1 MLNDTVLTL
10 LKKEISENE
19 YQKYIKQLN
28 FDEKASNSDN
38 IVFTTPNQIIANWIN
53 RKYKEKIE
61 NIYEEQIGKKPNII
75 IKVKTKK
82 NKTIHIKNYQN
93 SEQQTNNIT
102 STILNPTYTFE
113 NFIVG
118 NSNQLAYTIAKSV
131 AQKPSEIYNPVFIY
145 GSSGLGKT
153 HLINAIGNYAIKN
166 NKTVIYTTSEQFL
179 NDYTYHA
186 RNQTMDKFRNKY
198 RKCDFL
204 LIDDVQ
210 FFSRKEQTQEEFF
223 HTFNELYT
231 NKKQIIL
238 TSDKPPKK
246 IAGLEERLQSRFEWG
261 VMADIQPPELE
272 TKIEIIKNKCKLDG
286 IDLDIDI
293 INYIASNMGDNIR
306 EIESA
311 IITLNAHSNLLN
323 QKITLDFAKDI
334 IKEQIKI
341 KKETITIED
350 ILKTISK
357 ELNVKPSDIKSKK
370 RNKSIVEAR
379 RICIYLARTLTQNSM
394 PTLAN
399 YFDMKDHSAV
409 SHTMRKITQ
418 MIEENEDFKIK
429 VNELKN
435 KIVRN

>member
-1 MLNDTVLTL
+1 MLYDTVLTI
-10 LKKEISENE
+10 LKNEISDNE
-19 YQKYIKQLN
+19 YKRYIKQLT
-28 FDEKASNSDN
+28 FDENSSSSDT
-38 IVFTTPNQIIANWIN
+38 VVLTTSSPIIANWVK
-53 RKYKEKIE
+53 RKYSNKIAD
-61 NIYEEQIGKKPNII
+61 IYEDQTGQKPNII
-75 IKVKTKK
+75 IKVKNKKKSVIHMK
-82 NKTIHIKNYQN
+82 NKLN
-93 SEQQTNNIT
+93 SEKQNTNNN
-102 STILNPTYTFE
+102 STILNPTYTFD
-113 NFIVG
+113 NFIIG
-118 NSNQLAYTIAKSV
+118 SSNQLAYTIAKSV
-131 AQKPSEIYNPVFIY
+131 AEKPGKVYNPLFIY
-145 GSSGLGKT
+145 GSTGLGKT

-166 NKTVIYTTSEQFL
+166 NKIIIYATSEQFL
-179 NDYTYHA
+179 NDYTYNA
-186 RNQTMDKFRNKY
+186 KNQTMDRFRNKY

-231 NKKQIIL
+231 NEKQIVL

-261 VMADIQPPELE
+261 MMADIQPPGLE

-286 IDLDIDI
+286 IELNLDI
-293 INYIASNMGDNIR
+293 INYIALNMGDNIR

-323 QKITLDFAKDI
+323 QEITLDFAKDI
-334 IKEQIKI
+334 IKEQIRI

-370 RNKSIVEAR
+370 RNKNIVEAR

-418 MIEENEDFKIK
+418 MIEENENFKIK
-429 VNELKN
+429 VDELKN
-435 KIVRN
+435 KISAS